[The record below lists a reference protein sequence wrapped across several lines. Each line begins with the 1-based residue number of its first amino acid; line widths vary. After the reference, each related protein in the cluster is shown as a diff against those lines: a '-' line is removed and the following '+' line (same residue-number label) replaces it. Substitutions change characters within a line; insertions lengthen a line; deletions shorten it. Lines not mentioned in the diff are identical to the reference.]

1 MTTANSAEKEEYIN
15 KLTSQISAIGQ
26 ILEMD
31 GGSVISPEIFSEL
44 QNVKKEAE
52 TVRRKLVKNEFEV
65 AIVGLEKA
73 GKSTFGNAFMENKLL
88 PSKEA
93 RCTFTSTKIDY
104 TENDSATVS
113 FYDVNT
119 FNNDFRDKLGKLKFP
134 DYSRYSFDNLS
145 ESVYLRVYEEKVDS
159 TIKKAYGDSIHQ
171 DVLAIIQNASSIRSM
186 LGKPSITFDDE
197 QVNSGI
203 LEHYITDEDKA
214 RAVSEVVIHSSK
226 LKSMQN
232 AIIYDVP
239 GFNSPTDLH
248 KAQTKHRMS
257 EADAIIVVASGAEPS
272 ITGETLS
279 ILKESDPDGNPL
291 SDKLFVYANKID
303 RARDIAENIKTTY
316 REWTSRGFV
325 SNAKCEE
332 RIVFGSAL
340 AHLQS
345 LGLDIE
351 QDDQALRNFNDKKD
365 KLPHGD
371 GVDHIRKALE
381 RYNENERFEV
391 LKRRI
396 NRLKTKILDI
406 FGNVKTELSDE
417 GFEKANDQRLADCVG
432 YVTETSKNLVEAL
445 KVLREQIIDEINETK
460 PLSNKITEYIQENVT
475 VENYEISDEEFA
487 KIKRDSKFDNTVS
500 QTLDIEFAARKR
512 RFESMYNDFSK
523 NIIHIADG
531 HHKEYAS
538 KILTLFLD
546 NMDVHADSPFRE
558 PIEENVKKVL
568 MNFRHEMLGD
578 ASADSSGVYYQS
590 LIERFSRDIYQVLI
604 MCPYNSERLRT
615 FYEAIDNFFSIS
627 VFYRKPGQNDKAY
640 VNIPPKDQPLCR
652 MLLFHNCDG
661 KNNMLQGVMTA
672 VQQAS
677 GLKNVAG
684 VKELLERAFF
694 AVGGNQALIVSVV
707 ADAISKME
715 NFLSSDS
722 DRMEVVKKA
731 LDGVVKRNESYSVAD
746 ENSFTGYY
754 KDFHAKIYGNK
765 LYGLADVR
773 EEFNKDVEILQDVLL
788 NAFVRAIRMEK
799 PFIAREAKSI
809 DDIIAYVEGKEFGS
823 FLSANYSSIK
833 YEETQEYKR
842 KERQRMQDVQI
853 MAAID
858 SILATLN

>member
-1 MTTANSAEKEEYIN
+1 MSTVNSAEKEEYIN
-15 KLTSQISAIGQ
+15 KLTSQISAISQ
-26 ILEMD
+26 ILAMD

-44 QNVKKEAE
+44 QNAQKEAE
-52 TVRRKLVKNEFEV
+52 TIRRKLVKNEFEI

-104 TENDSATVS
+104 AENDSATVS
-113 FYDVNT
+113 FYDVST
-119 FNNDFRDKLGKLKFP
+119 FNNDFKDKLAKLKFP

-145 ESVYLRVYEEKVDS
+145 ESVYLNVYEAKVDA

-171 DVLAIIQNASSIRSM
+171 DVLAIIQNAASIRSM
-186 LGKPSITFDDE
+186 LGKPSITFDAE
-197 QVNSGI
+197 QVNSGV

-226 LKSMQN
+226 LKNMEN

-303 RARDIAENIKTTY
+303 RARDIAENIKTTH

-351 QDDQALRNFNDKKD
+351 QDDQALRNFNDKKN

-432 YVTETSKNLVEAL
+432 YVTETREKLVETL
-445 KVLREQIIDEINETK
+445 KILRAQIIDEINETK
-460 PLSNKITEYIQENVT
+460 PLSKKITDYIQENVT
-475 VENYEISDEEFA
+475 VENYEISDEEFE
-487 KIKRDSKFDNTVS
+487 KIKRDSTFDNTVP
-500 QTLDIEFAARKR
+500 QTQAIEHTARKR
-512 RFESMYNDFSK
+512 RFESMYNDFSR
-523 NIIHIADG
+523 NIVHIADG
-531 HHKEYAS
+531 HHKEFAQ
-538 KILTLFLD
+538 KILGLFLE
-546 NMDVHADSPFRE
+546 NMDVHADSPFKE
-558 PIEENVKKVL
+558 PIEKQVKNVLLK
-568 MNFRHEMLGD
+568 FRQEMQDDSDGN
-578 ASADSSGVYYQS
+578 SSGIYYQS

-604 MCPYNSERLRT
+604 MCPYNSERLRA

-661 KNNMLQGVMTA
+661 KNGMLQSVTAA
-672 VQQAS
+672 VQHAS
-677 GLKNVAG
+677 GLKSIAG
-684 VKELLERAFF
+684 AKELLERAFF
-694 AVGGNQALIVSVV
+694 AIGGNQALIVTAV
-707 ADAISKME
+707 ADAFSKAA
-715 NFLSSDS
+715 NYLSSES
-722 DRMEVVKKA
+722 DKIEVLKKA

-765 LYGLADVR
+765 LYGLADVHD
-773 EEFNKDVEILQDVLL
+773 EFNKDIEILQDVLL

-809 DDIIAYVEGKEFGS
+809 DDIIAHVESKEFGK

-833 YEETQEYKR
+833 FAETEEYKR
-842 KERQRMQDVQI
+842 KERQRVQDVQI